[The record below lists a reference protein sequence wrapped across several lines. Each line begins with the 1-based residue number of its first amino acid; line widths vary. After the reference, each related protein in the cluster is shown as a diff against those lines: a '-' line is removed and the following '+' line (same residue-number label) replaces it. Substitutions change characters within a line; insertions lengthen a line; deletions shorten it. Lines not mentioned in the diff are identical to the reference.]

1 MTAMTRRLAAPR
13 RGSQAATPC
22 ADIASVAPVERTEG
36 RMATSAGRDER
47 AALRR
52 EYAGIEAAAYAA
64 IRFRV

>member
-1 MTAMTRRLAAPR
+1 
-13 RGSQAATPC
+13 
-22 ADIASVAPVERTEG
+22 
-36 RMATSAGRDER
+36 MATSAGRDER